1 MKILN
6 FDEYN
11 DIDNE
16 ELIPLNYLKKLIL
29 DLEKYKSFDGSKV
42 YDLQINFGAY
52 EIGFVLDAKNK
63 EDIQR
68 HVEHFN
74 MFCQQFDWCDKES
87 LIIIEGEYGNDICW
101 DAFQEEH
108 GNIISAATEFSVYD
122 NEIYMTIK
130 LH

>member
-16 ELIPLNYLKKLIL
+16 ELIPLNYLKKMIL

-42 YDLQINFGAY
+42 YDLELNFEAY

-63 EDIQR
+63 EDIQS
-68 HVEHFN
+68 HIEHFN
-74 MFCQQFDWCDKES
+74 RFCQQFDWCDKES
-87 LIIIEGEYGNDICW
+87 LIIIECEYGNDICW
-101 DAFQEEH
+101 DVFQEEH
-108 GNIISAATEFSVYD
+108 GNIISAATEFGID
-122 NEIYMTIK
+122 GNEIYMTIK